1 MLNASATSKVRKTH
15 RLETLPY
22 SSTSEKMAAAN
33 KMAPDKEGQ
42 PSLKT
47 TDAEYLTGGQV
58 PKGEGQ
64 RIPPKYL
71 RAAAITDHGVA
82 LISAGGFNLST
93 KRRDLD
99 SLHR

>member
-1 MLNASATSKVRKTH
+1 
-15 RLETLPY
+15 
-22 SSTSEKMAAAN
+22 MAAAN

-71 RAAAITDHGVA
+71 RSRRHHGSWGSFDLV
-82 LISAGGFNLST
+82 
-93 KRRDLD
+93 RRLQPE
-99 SLHR
+99 HKTERP